1 MDEQTQNKF
10 FKKYGPI
17 LALVSGILATVFLV
31 LMVVSLQIHAG
42 ITTYGEAVYMAFGFL
57 LIGILFIS
65 MHKINVSFDA
75 VASMSFIMAIPMFL
89 LIYMYMSDE
98 FSEISLPITYYVFL
112 VLAILLTS
120 LSSLL
125 AISVSFIEKPIST
138 RDMAEEGIL
147 LALAFILNLIGFRVV
162 KGGGSINLQMLP
174 LFIIALRRGPVHGLV
189 CGGII
194 YGLVT
199 CLTDGYGLA
208 TYPFDY
214 LIGFGS
220 VMVLGL
226 FRKLIMGEKQKG
238 YNFKGELFLLIGGT
252 LATLVRF
259 IGSTAS
265 SMIIYQ
271 YSFMASV
278 AYNVT
283 YIPLSGLFAIVFI
296 MVIYGPLLKIHRR
309 FPVHKSVQ

>member
-1 MDEQTQNKF
+1 MDEQTQNNF
-10 FKKYGPI
+10 FKKYGAF
-17 LALVSGILATVFLV
+17 LAIASGVLAIVFLV
-31 LMVVSLQIHAG
+31 AMVISLETQAG
-42 ITTYGEAVYMAFGFL
+42 ITKYGEAVYMTLGFL
-57 LIGILFIS
+57 MLGILFLS
-65 MHKINVSFDA
+65 MHKISVNFGA
-75 VASMSFIMAIPMFL
+75 VASMSFIIAIPMFL

-98 FSEISLPITYYVFL
+98 FSDVSLPITYYIFL
-112 VLAILLTS
+112 VLAILFTALT
-120 LSSLL
+120 SLL
-125 AISVSFIEKPIST
+125 AISESLIEKPMST

-147 LALAFILNLIGFRVV
+147 LALAFILNLIGFRFV

-174 LFIIALRRGPVHGLV
+174 LFIIALRRGPIHGLV

-226 FRKLIMGEKQKG
+226 FARFILGKDQKW
-238 YNFKGELFLLIGGT
+238 YNLKGEIFLFIGGVI
-252 LATLVRF
+252 ATAIRF

-265 SMIIYQ
+265 SMIIYK

-296 MVIYGPLLKIHRR
+296 MAVYGPLLKIHKR
-309 FPVHKSVQ
+309 FPVQKSLQ